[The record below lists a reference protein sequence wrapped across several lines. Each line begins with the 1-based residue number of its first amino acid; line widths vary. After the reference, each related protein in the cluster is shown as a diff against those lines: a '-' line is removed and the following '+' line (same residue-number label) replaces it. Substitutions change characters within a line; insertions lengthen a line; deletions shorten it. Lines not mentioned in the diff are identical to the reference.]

1 MLFDKNFHKTAVI
14 KYPVLPVAIAVVF
27 RVTDRYVSSSL
38 FDVCINTILLFSL
51 VYVITLYDRTCFC
64 GPSLLF

>member
-27 RVTDRYVSSSL
+27 RVTDLHVSSSV
-38 FDVCINTILLFSL
+38 FDACTNTILLFSL

-64 GPSLLF
+64 GPPLPF